1 MVSLPLSKPYREK
14 YGILF
19 TEEIQQTRENSST
32 EFKSSFNDGVIESLT
47 AFANSKGGKVLI
59 GVDDSGK
66 PVKGFTIGIESF
78 ELGRFST
85 PTSIKDGQTSR
96 SDLFTEVE
104 EVLAFIRKH
113 INKEYIITGDP
124 QREERWQYPMPA
136 LREIVTNMVVHRDYM
151 NSGDSSVKIF
161 DDYIE
166 FFNPGH
172 LPDTITIE
180 QLLADDYS
188 SYARNRK
195 VAATFKEAQL
205 IEKYGSGIRRIREAF
220 EQYGLKAPKFEN
232 FQHGFRVVVYAERAT
247 DTGKTSGKIIAYIR
261 ENPEITIP
269 NLARL
274 LGITERSVERNISQL
289 QRANKLTRIGPAKGG
304 HWEVID

>member
-1 MVSLPLSKPYREK
+1 V
-14 YGILF
+14 
-19 TEEIQQTRENSST
+19 T
-32 EFKSSFNDGVIESLT
+32 V
-47 AFANSKGGKVLI
+47 
-59 GVDDSGK
+59 
-66 PVKGFTIGIESF
+66 
-78 ELGRFST
+78 
-85 PTSIKDGQTSR
+85 R
-96 SDLFTEVE
+96 SDLFSEVE

-113 INKEYIITGDP
+113 INKGYVITGDP

-180 QLLADDYS
+180 QLLADEYS
-188 SYARNRK
+188 SYSRNRK

-220 EQYGLKAPKFEN
+220 GQYGLKAPKFEN
-232 FQHGFRVVVYAERAT
+232 FQHGFRVVVYAEAAT
-247 DTGKTSGKIIAYIR
+247 EIDRNSGKTSGKTSGKILAYIR
-261 ENPEITIP
+261 ENPDITIP
-269 NLARL
+269 ELSQL
-274 LGITERSVERNISQL
+274 LEITERSIERNISQL
-289 QRANKLTRIGPAKGG
+289 QKDKKLSRIGPAKGG
-304 HWEVID
+304 YWEVIGD

>member
-1 MVSLPLSKPYREK
+1 MPLTDDPLTVLTKFELIRDTQVTNA
-14 YGILF
+14 GFLLF
-19 TEEIQQTRENSST
+19 A
-32 EFKSSFNDGVIESLT
+32 KNDVFQAAI
-47 AFANSKGGKVLI
+47 
-59 GVDDSGK
+59 
-66 PVKGFTIGIESF
+66 

-85 PTSIKDGQTSR
+85 PTSIKDGLTVR

-104 EVLAFIRKH
+104 EVLGFIRKH

-232 FQHGFRVVVYAERAT
+232 FQHGFRVIAYAET
-247 DTGKTSGKIIAYIR
+247 TIDIDKTSGKTVGKTVGKTAEIFDSIKSNPQITR
-261 ENPEITIP
+261 EQ
-269 NLARL
+269 LADETGL
-274 LGITERSVERNISQL
+274 SVRGVEYHLKILRETNRIS
-289 QRANKLTRIGPAKGG
+289 RVGSKGG
-304 HWEVID
+304 HWEVIGD